1 MWKSGREPRT
11 LESIRKGERIMN
23 SLDSYFLHIKIS
35 NDGFEIWDTDQEG
48 ATDKL
53 NLTQTLDKLKEIL
66 EAKDGI
72 CDFNYIR
79 IINNYVIGISFCCCY
94 YSVISKFS
102 RIVYKFF
109 RI

>member
-1 MWKSGREPRT
+1 
-11 LESIRKGERIMN
+11 MN

-72 CDFNYIR
+72 CDFNYIADCTHMCEYCTSHHKR
-79 IINNYVIGISFCCCY
+79 G
-94 YSVISKFS
+94 KEQ
-102 RIVYKFF
+102 
-109 RI
+109 